1 MADDKKPEASDKSE
15 AAAPEAGS
23 SENADAGDSKA
34 KSASAETAPAPKT
47 GKKKPTKSNLTE
59 EQIRAADAAVMKKMS
74 VEEEKKALDKIITGD
89 STTAEKKEAI
99 ARLHELRF
107 ENDIL
112 KNKSADADKSRGVD
126 EIKKKASAARRK
138 ASERILGQGYVS
150 DADVHLGRLADT
162 FDKSARRW
170 EMVVYPTMFAF
181 ILLAGYGFYLIYHL
195 THDIAVLSH
204 SVTRMATIVS
214 DATPKVTL
222 DMRNMSSD
230 MQNMSGELNKM
241 TFQMETLKPMSNNIA
256 SMTITM
262 SSLNRSVYGMQR
274 DMGGLNRTVSGGPFG
289 FMNDAM
295 PFTSDSYKTPPP
307 PLPMMGNQNPVYIQQ
322 QQPQW
327 GAPQW
332 GAPQW
337 GAPQRAPQD
346 TRGQQG
352 ADGETSS
359 TVIKDN

>member
-1 MADDKKPEASDKSE
+1 MADDNKPEASDETKAAKPDAGSGDTAESNPESESE
-15 AAAPEAGS
+15 ATQ
-23 SENADAGDSKA
+23 DK
-34 KSASAETAPAPKT
+34 K
-47 GKKKPTKSNLTE
+47 GKKKPVKSNLTE
-59 EQIRAADAAVMKKMS
+59 EQIKAADAAVMKKKMT

-89 STTAEKKEAI
+89 STAAEKKEAI
-99 ARLHELRF
+99 DRLRELGF
-107 ENDIL
+107 EADTLL
-112 KNKSADADKSRGVD
+112 KKKHIDPDKSKGVD
-126 EIKKKASAARRK
+126 EIKKRASAAK
-138 ASERILGQGYVS
+138 KILGQGYVG
-150 DADVHLGRLADT
+150 DADVHLERLADT

-214 DATPKVTL
+214 DATPKVTS

-256 SMTITM
+256 TMTLTM

-307 PLPMMGNQNPVYIQQ
+307 PLPMMGPQNPVYIQQ
-322 QQPQW
+322 QPQWGPQW

-332 GAPQW
+332 GAPQ
-337 GAPQRAPQD
+337 APQD
-346 TRGQQG
+346 TG
-352 ADGETSS
+352 AHHDAVDQPSS
-359 TVIKDN
+359 IVIKDN